1 MRFYENLLPCGLRL
15 GNGLLATLKHQVT
28 RKKWNCIKIENFMLQ
43 MTAKE
48 REIHIQNREI
58 IYKSYFK
65 AYLQNRYSICNL
77 IKRQIMEYFK

>member
-1 MRFYENLLPCGLRL
+1 
-15 GNGLLATLKHQVT
+15 
-28 RKKWNCIKIENFMLQ
+28 MLQ

-77 IKRQIMEYFK
+77 IKRQIMEYFKWTKDVDGHVCKEHIEMVNKHMDHV